1 MLGGPAPQM
10 PIVLEPIPLAQSMA
24 TASASAISQG
34 TRNAGA
40 WVTLSVEEEQ
50 EARLEKEQ
58 GAEMTSGRADPMQ
71 IALQLTQLA
80 LSLATVSVSAT
91 SLGIRSAGVW
101 AILFVVEAVVEVV
114 ALPEVVELLE
124 AVE

>member
-24 TASASAISQG
+24 IASASAISQG

-40 WVTLSVEEEQ
+40 WVTLSVGEE

-58 GAEMTSGRADPMQ
+58 GAEMTSERADPMQ
-71 IALQLTQLA
+71 IAHQLTQLA
-80 LSLATVSVSAT
+80 LSLATVSASAT
-91 SLGIRSAGVW
+91 SLGIRSAGDTECW
-101 AILFVVEAVVEVV
+101 
-114 ALPEVVELLE
+114 
-124 AVE
+124 